1 MARLI
6 RLKNQILDLDAIQ
19 WAAYVPADEKVPD
32 AKSPS
37 SLHLILGGVPVDL
50 DQDDDADA
58 LWKIIVEKLK
68 VDWVDEPPPAPYVRG
83 K

>member
-1 MARLI
+1 MARII
-6 RLKNQILDLDAIQ
+6 RLKNQIIDLDAIQ

-37 SLHLILGGVPVDL
+37 SLHLILGGVAVDL

-58 LWKIIVEKLK
+58 LWKIISERLRP
-68 VDWVDEPPPAPYVRG
+68 DWIDEPPPAPYEKG